1 MPRPAAFG
9 DQKALGGNNKR
20 EAKQLLKENKVKEV
34 QLRKYPRDQPSKS
47 KYLIFYEG
55 TRSLLSFAEIFL
67 QKFPGDSL
75 RINFNFTFKLGS
87 SQREN
92 NLSDYGKSKRQTH
105 VSFDDDEEYIPTH
118 EDVDEST

>member
-1 MPRPAAFG
+1 M
-9 DQKALGGNNKR
+9 
-20 EAKQLLKENKVKEV
+20 KEV
-34 QLRKYPRDQPSKS
+34 QLRKYPQNHASKS

-55 TRSLLSFAEIFL
+55 QRCLKSFAEIFL

-75 RINFNFTFKLGS
+75 RINFNFTFKLES

-92 NLSDYGKSKRQTH
+92 NLSDYGKTKRQSH